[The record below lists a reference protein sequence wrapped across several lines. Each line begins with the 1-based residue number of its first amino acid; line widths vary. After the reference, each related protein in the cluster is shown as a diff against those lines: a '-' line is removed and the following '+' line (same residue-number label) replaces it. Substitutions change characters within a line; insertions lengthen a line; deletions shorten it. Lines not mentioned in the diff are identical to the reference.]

1 MRLRS
6 SIRLQ
11 HSRSAAI
18 ARPVLTGAALM
29 ACLVALTLGNPPAF
43 ADEADEVAQAA
54 GDAEQ
59 LSERQRRRE
68 ERRQA
73 REAEESSAA
82 AATQAQADE
91 NAEGESGFVVYVE
104 PEVECRNVA
113 VTGSRMAK
121 RVCTPVG
128 QAAQDEENAQEFLRR
143 TRELSTI
150 VPPEDTSAS
159 DPFRF

>member
-6 SIRLQ
+6 ST
-11 HSRSAAI
+11 SSMPDSGAI
-18 ARPVLTGAALM
+18 AGRVAIGAASVIG
-29 ACLVALTLGNPPAF
+29 LVALTLGNSPAI
-43 ADEADEVAQAA
+43 ADEADEIEQTAAQDS
-54 GDAEQ
+54 GSDQ

-73 REAEESSAA
+73 REAEESLAA
-82 AATQAQADE
+82 APTQDE
-91 NAEGESGFVVYVE
+91 KEESAFVVYVE
-104 PEVECRNVA
+104 PELECRNVA
-113 VTGSRMAK
+113 VTGSRMPK

-150 VPPEDTSAS
+150 VPPEDTSSS